1 LKIVKKFLTAVEEKK
16 AYDIGTNILM
26 KTDIVILSFIL
37 GIGKSITIRL
47 EPRQL
52 LLVTWKQ

>member
-1 LKIVKKFLTAVEEKK
+1 LCF
-16 AYDIGTNILM
+16 N
-26 KTDIVILSFIL
+26 L

-52 LLVTWKQ
+52 LLVTWKQWRYY